1 LLQHLKEHRFHS
13 GVGDGDKLF
22 YFTTCGWM
30 MWNWLVSSLAVG
42 STVVLYDGAP
52 LPERKAILWD
62 MAQAERITVF
72 GTSARWLAASE
83 KAGLRPSETHELGS
97 LRDILSTG
105 SPLAPHSFDYVY
117 QSVHPDVRLSSISGG
132 TDIISCFA
140 LGNPTGSVWK
150 GEIQMRG
157 LGMRAE
163 VWNNAGRPVVGIPG
177 ELVCTAP
184 FPSMPVNFWGDTDG
198 SRYRAAYFDR
208 YPGVWRH
215 GDWAELTAHGGMIIH
230 GRSDTT
236 LNPGGIRI
244 GSAEIYKQVETLPEV
259 VESIV
264 VGQQTG
270 DGRTSDERIVLFVRL
285 AEGASLDA
293 ELDARIRTTIRTNA
307 SPHHV
312 PGLII
317 AVPDIPRTISGKV
330 TELAVRDVIHGRPV
344 TNVDALAN
352 PEALEFFRDRPELRG

>member
-1 LLQHLKEHRFHS
+1 
-13 GVGDGDKLF
+13 
-22 YFTTCGWM
+22 
-30 MWNWLVSSLAVG
+30 VG

-97 LRDILSTG
+97 LRAILSTG

-215 GDWAELTAHGGMIIH
+215 GDWIQITEHKGIIIY
-230 GRSDTT
+230 GRSDAT
-236 LNPGGIRI
+236 LNRGGIRI
-244 GSAEIYKQVETLPEV
+244 GTSEIYRAIDTVKEIKDSLIICLELDGGKFWMPLFV
-259 VESIV
+259 VM
-264 VGQQTG
+264 Q
-270 DGRTSDERIVLFVRL
+270 DGIVLTQQIKDNI
-285 AEGASLDA
+285 AE
-293 ELDARIRTTIRTNA
+293 TIRSA
-307 SPHHV
+307 YSPRHV
-312 PGLII
+312 PDEII
-317 AVPDIPRTISGKV
+317 GVPDIPYTISGKK
-330 TELAVRDVIHGRPV
+330 TETPV
-344 TNVDALAN
+344 KKVLMGKDPASVLNIGAIKNPTSMDFFIALVK
-352 PEALEFFRDRPELRG
+352 ERRQ